1 MVRYLIHPALMSRTT
16 PPARRE
22 SERDLLIRLAAERRR
37 DRSHR
42 RRRDALRRF
51 GRQA

>member
-1 MVRYLIHPALMSRTT
+1 MIKHLIFPALASRTT

-37 DRSHR
+37 DRGHR
-42 RRRDALRRF
+42 RRRDALRRIG
-51 GRQA
+51 GR